1 MMSTVRRRHLM
12 VLPGGL
18 VVGHLAASVL
28 TGHQPAAEL
37 GEWGSILLQALLCVG
52 LPLAGWA
59 GLAAARDGWRGR
71 ATATGPLA
79 LIVQQ
84 VLAFVG
90 LDLIE
95 HALTGTDPWSAAQ
108 SGRFWVAVA
117 AHAAAGALAWV
128 VLRLA
133 SRLGRTLARLRRGR
147 CEAWAAV
154 PADLVARAMA
164 AQIVALSSL
173 SRRGP
178 PVDVP
183 APHLI

>member
-1 MMSTVRRRHLM
+1 M

-18 VVGHLAASVL
+18 VAGHLVASIA
-28 TGHQPAAEL
+28 TGHQPTSGL
-37 GEWGSILLQALLCVG
+37 GGWGSTLLQALMCVG
-52 LPLAGWA
+52 IPLAGWA
-59 GLAAARDGWRGR
+59 GLAAVRDGWRGR
-71 ATATGPLA
+71 STATGPLA

-90 LDLIE
+90 LDLVE

-108 SGRFWVAVA
+108 SGRFWVTVV
-117 AHAAAGALAWV
+117 AHAAAGVLAWV

-133 SRLGRTLARLRRGR
+133 TRLGRTLARLRRGR
-147 CEAWAAV
+147 CETWGAA
-154 PADLVARAMA
+154 PARPVAPALA
-164 AQIVALSSL
+164 APVVALSSL

-178 PVDVP
+178 PAGTP